1 MDNVS
6 RMEGLKLDSHSEV
19 IDTDSGG
26 NDLFSPAM
34 IPLNTPTIGSQLEKS
49 QPEESE
55 DEESETEESD
65 DEEIGECKYCL
76 KVDDHYT
83 QLCPYIY
90 EVPENAIV
98 GESCA
103 VTCLVCGCL
112 FRDSRCANCG
122 ISLGRARIKY
132 CSICEKRG
140 EHLPFECPKRDRN
153 SGFTYNPYNGSFS
166 VKIHPLKPVEN
177 AELNVL

>member
-1 MDNVS
+1 MIISIAFNV
-6 RMEGLKLDSHSEV
+6 G
-19 IDTDSGG
+19 
-26 NDLFSPAM
+26 
-34 IPLNTPTIGSQLEKS
+34 
-49 QPEESE
+49 
-55 DEESETEESD
+55 
-65 DEEIGECKYCL
+65 
-76 KVDDHYT
+76 DHYT
-83 QLCPYIY
+83 PLCSYVY
-90 EVPENAIV
+90 EVLEDAIV
-98 GESCA
+98 GESCV

-166 VKIHPLKPVEN
+166 VKIHPLKPVEK
-177 AELNVL
+177 AEPEKAPAAPNRKLQEEAYKDRGEPKSNTNKSQGGQRYLPGDRNWKYNK

>member
-6 RMEGLKLDSHSEV
+6 CMEALKLDSQSEV
-19 IDTDSGG
+19 IHKDGG
-26 NDLFSPAM
+26 GKDLFSPTM
-34 IPLNTPTIGSQLEKS
+34 IPLNTPTIGIK
-49 QPEESE
+49 PEESE
-55 DEESETEESD
+55 SEDDEESETEESE
-65 DEEIGECKYCL
+65 DEEIGQCEYCL
-76 KVDDHYT
+76 KVGDHYT
-83 QLCPYIY
+83 PLCSYVY
-90 EVPENAIV
+90 EVPEDAIV
-98 GESCA
+98 GESCV

-132 CSICEKRG
+132 CSICEKQG

-166 VKIHPLKPVEN
+166 VKIHPLKPVEK
-177 AELNVL
+177 AELIVL